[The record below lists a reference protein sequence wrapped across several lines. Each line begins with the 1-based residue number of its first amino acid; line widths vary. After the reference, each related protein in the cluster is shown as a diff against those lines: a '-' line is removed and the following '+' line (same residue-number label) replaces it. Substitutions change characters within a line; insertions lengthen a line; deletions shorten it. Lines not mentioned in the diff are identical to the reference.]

1 LETVSDPEG
10 AALFRDLPLNA
21 VYEVFLCR
29 REDDETVT
37 VISATINLTAPMI
50 TLSGL
55 PREKFRPG
63 EARPKPT
70 TAAPTIS
77 TTTVTEW
84 RTRTETVTLTK
95 TLTETVTE
103 TETSVI
109 VHRETVTAERV
120 VEREVVP
127 AIPLLVGI
135 IAAAAIIAAAILVA
149 SWRKATPT
157 PH

>member
-1 LETVSDPEG
+1 M
-10 AALFRDLPLNA
+10 
-21 VYEVFLCR
+21 CR
-29 REDDETVT
+29 REDNETVT

-63 EARPKPT
+63 EVKPKPT

-84 RTRTETVTLTK
+84 RTRTETVT
-95 TLTETVTE
+95 ETATI
-103 TETSVI
+103 T
-109 VHRETVTAERV
+109 HRETVTAERV

-127 AIPLLVGI
+127 AIPLLAGI
-135 IAAAAIIAAAILVA
+135 VAASAIIAVAILAA
-149 SWRKATPT
+149 SRRKAAPT